1 MRGIAHRA
9 QGEGLMLNLFDI
21 VVVGTSKWAK
31 TYIVTKS
38 PYKPSSFM
46 ALRRHRRCCDCTPY
60 RRVMKMPEVQ

>member
-1 MRGIAHRA
+1 
-9 QGEGLMLNLFDI
+9 MLNLFDI